1 MLVDGNVRNNFGN
14 WFVQNV
20 SVEPNITGF
29 DFYAKKDLEMAKKAD
44 IGFMIWNGK
53 SRGTFNNIVNLLKMN
68 KEVVL
73 YYDVTNELYYL
84 KNLNDLNIFL
94 NDNVKLNSKLK
105 AIMPKI
111 DSNKFIQVGLF

>member
-1 MLVDGNVRNNFGN
+1 MLANGNARNNHGD

-29 DFYAKKDLEMAKKAD
+29 EFYAKKDLEMAKKAD

-73 YYDVTNELYYL
+73 YYDATNYFYHLRDM
-84 KNLNDLNIFL
+84 NDLNKFL

-105 AIMPKI
+105 AIMPKV
-111 DSNKFIQVGLF
+111 DLNKFIQVGLF

>member
-73 YYDVTNELYYL
+73 YYDVTNELYHL

-94 NDNVKLNSKLK
+94 NDNVKSISKLQS
-105 AIMPKI
+105 IRPKI
-111 DSNKFIQVGLF
+111 D

>member
-1 MLVDGNVRNNFGN
+1 MQANGNARNNYGN
-14 WFVQNV
+14 WFVQNIN
-20 SVEPNITGF
+20 VESNITGF
-29 DFYAKKDLEMAKKAD
+29 NFYAKKDYEMAKKAD

-73 YYDVTNELYYL
+73 YYDVTNNFYHLR
-84 KNLNDLNIFL
+84 NLNELNEFL

-105 AIMPKI
+105 AIMPKA
-111 DSNKFIQVGLF
+111 DSNEFIQVGLF